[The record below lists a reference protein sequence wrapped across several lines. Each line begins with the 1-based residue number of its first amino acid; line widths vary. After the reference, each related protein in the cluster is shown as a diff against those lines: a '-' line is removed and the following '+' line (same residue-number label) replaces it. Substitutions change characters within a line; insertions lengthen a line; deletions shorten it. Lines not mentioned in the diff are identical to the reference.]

1 MAPFRGGLNPQ
12 TEGAAMSFEPLSANQ
27 TPFFAG
33 MEPEGFAPPPCPAP
47 IKSARS
53 RNRAAWWRSDLERT
67 ASYLMGQARNE
78 DERAFVEK
86 LYEEAL
92 EEGPDFTHYRTKS
105 AFEAAPRLGIDRN
118 AYARILNALD
128 MIERGTYRH
137 CREKNKQ
144 GIPRTLARVLKCLL
158 NLALQY
164 GEVRPSYDGIARLAC
179 VCRKTVAN
187 CLKLLELY
195 GFVVI
200 HRRIKRIR
208 TALGFKV
215 VQDTNAYTIQE
226 PRGLGAIAANVFR
239 QASECK
245 KRSALSSEIHSKK
258 KPATSSQPWGVPNGV
273 YTSLYEQWAET

>member
-1 MAPFRGGLNPQ
+1 MAPFRGGLTTQ

-33 MEPEGFAPPPCPAP
+33 MEPEGAGLPPCPSRSP
-47 IKSARS
+47 RS
-53 RNRAAWWRSDLERT
+53 RNRAAWWRADLERT
-67 ASYLMGQARNE
+67 ASYLMGQARSE

-92 EEGPDFTHYRTKS
+92 EEGPDFCHYRSKS
-105 AFEAAPRLGIDRN
+105 AFEAAPKLGIDRN
-118 AYARILNALD
+118 AYARILNALG

-137 CREKNKQ
+137 CREQNKQ
-144 GIPRTLARVLKCLL
+144 GIPRTVARVLKCLL

-179 VCRKTVAN
+179 VCKQTVAN

-226 PRGLGAIAANVFR
+226 PKGLGALAANVFR
-239 QASECK
+239 QASESK
-245 KRSALSSEIHSKK
+245 NWSASSTKIHSITKT
-258 KPATSSQPWGVPNGV
+258 ASAAQPWGVPNGV